1 MSHTSHHASQCELA
15 TFQVLSSIYNAN
27 STPAVYITFEVSLR
41 SDALDIL
48 GQVSVLSSFF
58 FLCDV

>member
-1 MSHTSHHASQCELA
+1 MSYTSHHASQCELA
-15 TFQVLSSIYNAN
+15 MFQVLSSICNAN
-27 STPAVYITFEVSLR
+27 STTAVYITFEVLLR

-48 GQVSVLSSFF
+48 GQVSLLSS